1 MIPGHKPGLR
11 RLAATLLT
19 AAAGVFASGA
29 ALAAYPDKPVRI
41 VVGFSAGGTT
51 DVIARIMAKEL
62 TESLGQ
68 SFVVENKPGAGSN
81 IATDQVQRA
90 APDGYTLLFVA
101 VTSAINQTLY
111 KNVNF
116 DLTRDFAPV
125 ALGAKV
131 PNILVVNP
139 QVPVK
144 TAQELVDY
152 AKKNPGKLAFAS
164 SGSGTRSTWRASCSR
179 CRPASMCC
187 TCPKGSAPAITDL
200 IGGQVQFMFDNMP
213 SAWPHVQSGK
223 LRALAVTTTE
233 RSKSAPDVPTMKEA
247 GFANFDVSSWFGLI
261 APAGTPPEVIN
272 KLNAAMVKALDKPE
286 VQRSFEQ
293 LGAVGVKTT
302 PAEFGQFIKSE
313 VEGWAPV
320 VRPRA
325 PRWTERRGPAAGPAN
340 RPPVA
345 GWRGLTDRDGI
356 SVPFAYFS
364 CCSGSPS
371 AWRCRRRASCRP
383 RRA

>member
-1 MIPGHKPGLR
+1 MTTGQKPGLR
-11 RLAATLLT
+11 RIAATLLAT
-19 AAAGVFASGA
+19 AASAFAMGSA
-29 ALAAYPDKPVRI
+29 QAAYPDKPVRI

-81 IATDQVQRA
+81 IATDQVKRA
-90 APDGYTLLFVA
+90 DSDGYTLLFVA

-116 DLTRDFAPV
+116 DLTKDFTPV

-139 QVPVK
+139 AVPVK
-144 TAQELVDY
+144 SVQELVDY

-164 SGSGTRSTWRASCSR
+164 SGSGTSIHMAGELFKMQTGIDVLHV
-179 CRPASMCC
+179 PY
-187 TCPKGSAPAITDL
+187 KGSAPAVTDL

-233 RSKSAPDVPTMKEA
+233 RSKSAPDVPTMKES

-261 APAGTPPEVIN
+261 APAGTPPDVVN

-286 VQRSFEQ
+286 VQLSFEK

-320 VRPRA
+320 VKA
-325 PRWTERRGPAAGPAN
+325 
-340 RPPVA
+340 
-345 GWRGLTDRDGI
+345 
-356 SVPFAYFS
+356 
-364 CCSGSPS
+364 SG
-371 AWRCRRRASCRP
+371 AKVD
-383 RRA
+383 

>member
-1 MIPGHKPGLR
+1 M
-11 RLAATLLT
+11 
-19 AAAGVFASGA
+19 
-29 ALAAYPDKPVRI
+29 
-41 VVGFSAGGTT
+41 
-51 DVIARIMAKEL
+51 
-62 TESLGQ
+62 
-68 SFVVENKPGAGSN
+68 
-81 IATDQVQRA
+81 
-90 APDGYTLLFVA
+90 
-101 VTSAINQTLY
+101 
-111 KNVNF
+111 
-116 DLTRDFAPV
+116 
-125 ALGAKV
+125 
-131 PNILVVNP
+131 VNP

-144 TAQELVDY
+144 TVQELVDY

-164 SGSGTRSTWRASCSR
+164 SGSGTSIHMAGELFKMQTGIDVLHV
-179 CRPASMCC
+179 PY
-187 TCPKGSAPAITDL
+187 KGSAPAITDL

-320 VRPRA
+320 VKA
-325 PRWTERRGPAAGPAN
+325 
-340 RPPVA
+340 
-345 GWRGLTDRDGI
+345 
-356 SVPFAYFS
+356 
-364 CCSGSPS
+364 SG
-371 AWRCRRRASCRP
+371 AKVD
-383 RRA
+383 

>member
-1 MIPGHKPGLR
+1 MTTGQKPGLR
-11 RLAATLLT
+11 RIAATLLAT
-19 AAAGVFASGA
+19 AASAFALGSA
-29 ALAAYPDKPVRI
+29 HAAYPDKPVRI

-81 IATDQVQRA
+81 IATDQVKRA
-90 APDGYTLLFVA
+90 DPDGYTLLFVA

-116 DLTRDFAPV
+116 DLTKDFTPV

-139 QVPVK
+139 QVPVR
-144 TAQELVDY
+144 TVQELVDY

-164 SGSGTRSTWRASCSR
+164 SGSGTSIHMAGELFKMRTGIDVLHV
-179 CRPASMCC
+179 PY
-187 TCPKGSAPAITDL
+187 KGSAPAVTDL

-213 SAWPHVQSGK
+213 SSWPHVQSGK
-223 LRALAVTTTE
+223 LRALAVTTKE
-233 RSKSAPDVPTMKEA
+233 RSKSAPDLPTMQEA
-247 GFANFDVSSWFGLI
+247 GFADFDVSSWFGMI
-261 APAGTPPEVIN
+261 APAGTPPEVVN

-286 VQRSFEQ
+286 VQKSFES

-320 VRPRA
+320 VKA
-325 PRWTERRGPAAGPAN
+325 
-340 RPPVA
+340 
-345 GWRGLTDRDGI
+345 
-356 SVPFAYFS
+356 
-364 CCSGSPS
+364 SG
-371 AWRCRRRASCRP
+371 AKVD
-383 RRA
+383 

>member
-1 MIPGHKPGLR
+1 MGSAH
-11 RLAATLLT
+11 
-19 AAAGVFASGA
+19 
-29 ALAAYPDKPVRI
+29 AAYPDKPVRI

-81 IATDQVQRA
+81 IATDQVKRA
-90 APDGYTLLFVA
+90 DPDGYTLLFVA

-116 DLTRDFAPV
+116 DLTKDFTPV

-139 QVPVK
+139 TVPVK
-144 TAQELVDY
+144 SVQELVDY

-164 SGSGTRSTWRASCSR
+164 SGSGTSIHMAGELFKMQTGIDVLHV
-179 CRPASMCC
+179 PY
-187 TCPKGSAPAITDL
+187 KGSAPAVTDL

-233 RSKSAPDVPTMKEA
+233 RSKSAPDVPTMKES
-247 GFANFDVSSWFGLI
+247 GFANFDVSAWFGLI
-261 APAGTPPEVIN
+261 APAGTPPEVVN

-286 VQRSFEQ
+286 VQLSFEK

-320 VRPRA
+320 VKA
-325 PRWTERRGPAAGPAN
+325 
-340 RPPVA
+340 
-345 GWRGLTDRDGI
+345 
-356 SVPFAYFS
+356 
-364 CCSGSPS
+364 SG
-371 AWRCRRRASCRP
+371 AKVD
-383 RRA
+383 